1 MDPQL
6 FGRYQIIRKLAGG
19 GMGRVFL
26 AYDPTLNR
34 QVGLKLIDAGAD
46 RDSIDVVAAERR
58 GAALQD
64 QLAKR
69 EASGRVAQI
78 FDVGDREGYFYIAME
93 YIEGE
98 DLSEL
103 VARGP
108 LDTQRAVG
116 IALDILDVLVKA
128 HTFQTV
134 IEERTHRG
142 IIHGDIKPRN
152 IRMTSGGQV
161 KVLDFGIAKAVS
173 MTRSITFNQFG
184 SVPYSSPE
192 RLQTGDMDTRS
203 DVWSVAI
210 VLFEMLTGKPYF
222 EAEASSKLEWMIRNY
237 SALQPSVAELPPGL
251 REILSRALDPD
262 ANRRFPSAAA
272 FQAALYEWRALCS
285 SDHAYPNHAVYSGEI
300 DATRRTVYPSP
311 DERTVRSQ
319 QVPGEAPRTV
329 ITTPT
334 RLTPKLPPIRIPES
348 IFHLAVP
355 ALVAL
360 FLITV
365 FVVVY
370 EIRMWDNAKA
380 LRAEIDSGQVAPDQ
394 ARTVYRALAKQSL
407 FAWPVAPARNSLLD
421 RYVAEADR
429 VIADYREASES
440 TPVNIT
446 DWQRAQKALSSAMA
460 LAPEDK
466 PVRGKSELVD
476 GYLQL
481 AFLRNLKLPGKDT
494 AARQAYAQRSNGLV
508 KKAREDFEQARAMLP
523 HAPEPHL
530 GLALIQMRDGDLDK
544 AEEELN
550 LSKRNGFQPG
560 RREQRALADGYKARG
575 EKWVAQAKIA
585 HGRPQ
590 MEDALK
596 RAEND
601 LAHAQD
607 LYNAVAPL
615 FNGVQL
621 AERVSLERD
630 QAAKTLAEAEQ
641 AAPPEGGDSAAPVK
655 ENQ

>member
-1 MDPQL
+1 MDPKI

-26 AYDPTLNR
+26 AYDPVLNR
-34 QVGLKLIDAGAD
+34 QVGLKLIDAGGD
-46 RDSIDVVAAERR
+46 RDSNDVVAAERR

-108 LDTQRAVG
+108 LDPQRAVG

-134 IEERTHRG
+134 IEDRTHRG

-152 IRMTSGGQV
+152 IRLTAAGQV

-192 RLQTGDMDTRS
+192 RLQTGDMDARS
-203 DVWSVAI
+203 DVWSVAT

-237 SALQPSVAELPPGL
+237 QALRPAIVGLPPGL

-262 ANRRFPSAAA
+262 LSKRFSSAAA
-272 FQAALYEWRALCS
+272 FQAALHEWQS
-285 SDHAYPNHAVYSGEI
+285 YAVAGPANSADL
-300 DATRRTVYPSP
+300 DATRRTVYPNP
-311 DERTVRSQ
+311 EERTHRVVGARTL
-319 QVPGEAPRTV
+319 APARQ
-329 ITTPT
+329 PA
-334 RLTPKLPPIRIPES
+334 RFRIPES
-348 IFHLAVP
+348 IFHIAVP
-355 ALVAL
+355 VMVAGFL
-360 FLITV
+360 FAV
-365 FVVVY
+365 FFVVY
-370 EIRMWDNAKA
+370 EVRMWNNAKD
-380 LRAEIDSGQVAPDQ
+380 LRAQIESGRLTPDVASAAYQ
-394 ARTVYRALAKQSL
+394 ALARKNVFPFFEL
-407 FAWPVAPARNSLLD
+407 PLYPARNSLRD

-440 TPVNIT
+440 TPVYLK
-446 DWQRAQKALSSAMA
+446 DWRRAQAALTSATALS
-460 LAPEDK
+460 PEDASI
-466 PVRGKSELVD
+466 RGRYRLVD
-476 GYLQL
+476 GH
-481 AFLRNLKLPGKDT
+481 LKLRGGDVKE
-494 AARQAYAQRSNGLV
+494 ARA
-508 KKAREDFEQARAMLP
+508 DFEQARNLLP
-523 HAPEPHL
+523 HSPDPHL
-530 GLALIQMRDGDLDK
+530 GLALIRMREGDLDQ

-550 LSKRNGFQPG
+550 QAKRDGFQPG
-560 RREQRALADGYKARG
+560 RREQRDLANGYRARG
-575 EKWVAQAKIA
+575 EKWLAEARRA
-585 HGRPQ
+585 YGLGQ
-590 MEDALK
+590 MQDLLK
-596 RAEND
+596 RADSD
-601 LAHAQD
+601 LAHAQE
-607 LYNAVAPL
+607 LYNSVAPL
-615 FNGVQL
+615 FDGVQM
-621 AERVSLERD
+621 AEKVSLERD
-630 QAAKTLAEAEQ
+630 QAARSLAR
-641 AAPPEGGDSAAPVK
+641 AAQIQDPPKG
-655 ENQ
+655 NQ